1 MVIIQ
6 FENSD
11 AEKKALGW
19 LPGRFSFKTWHNGDM
34 MIHENVLPYLARE
47 GVAFTVKGP
56 ASYERFLPEIRT
68 ADPIAV

>member
-6 FENSD
+6 FQNSD

-19 LPGRFSFKTWHNGDM
+19 LPGRFSFKTWKNGDM
-34 MIHENVLPYLARE
+34 MVHENVLAYLARE
-47 GVAFTVKGP
+47 GVAFTVIGP

-68 ADPIAV
+68 AHPVAV